1 MRPIGILGVAV
12 LAIGL
17 SACSPGSERS
27 GPPFD
32 VPGSPVETTSVDLP
46 KSYKFDPAVISVGAG
61 ETVTWTNNDD
71 FPHDVELL
79 DGTDRTLD
87 LPIGGSGEITFDDRA
102 DVYYQCSLH
111 PQQMKGRIVVR

>member
-1 MRPIGILGVAV
+1 MRRFGVLAAAV
-12 LAIGL
+12 LTIGL
-17 SACSPGSERS
+17 SACSPGSETS
-27 GPPFD
+27 GAPFD
-32 VPGSPVETTSVDLP
+32 VSGSPVETTSVDLP
-46 KSYKFDPAVISVGAG
+46 KSYKFEPAAISIAAG

-71 FPHDVELL
+71 FPHNVELL

-111 PQQMKGRIVVR
+111 RQQMKGRIVVR